1 MNKFL
6 YLYLLTKFC
15 LSAAENI
22 LILHPF
28 YGGSHILTMRRL
40 AEALTERDHK
50 VKIIRWLDINSYPPI
65 INSNITEL
73 ALSVNNTEGSIP
85 FVTHEGRGRF
95 NLPVQRMW
103 EQGLNLDLFPIEGF
117 ITVSAYCKELLSS
130 DGLIHQL
137 KKQNFKVA
145 VVDLVFNECG
155 LALAHKLGL
164 PIVGFWG
171 FNFASGPAFYSAAFN
186 PPSALPQTFSS
197 YGNSMTFME
206 RVWNTLIFLGIYSL
220 MQTQFIV
227 TNNVIQQYV
236 KDCPHPSQLISNASG
251 MLINSHPAI
260 DFPRLLPPSYLEV
273 AGMHQR
279 DIKPLPE
286 DILDFINSSGDEGII
301 LFSMG
306 FNFDSKY
313 VPRKVFEDYFRA
325 FGRLKQKVIVKAKGL
340 PSYLPSNVKI
350 YSFFPQADI
359 LAHNKTVLFVSH
371 CGMHGVMEA
380 IRSEVPIVGIPVFL
394 DQKDNLRRLEE
405 LGVAR
410 GLDKEADANEIEFV
424 LKEVLRNSSYKE
436 NMKLLS
442 RNVKAFG
449 SPLKKAVWLLEHI
462 IETKGAPHL
471 KLGSRDLHLLQYL
484 CIDIIAFFL
493 LIIAIFLTAIFKIIV
508 KVRRTFV
515 EAEISTKVKL
525 N

>member
-1 MNKFL
+1 
-6 YLYLLTKFC
+6 
-15 LSAAENI
+15 
-22 LILHPF
+22 
-28 YGGSHILTMRRL
+28 
-40 AEALTERDHK
+40 
-50 VKIIRWLDINSYPPI
+50 
-65 INSNITEL
+65 
-73 ALSVNNTEGSIP
+73 
-85 FVTHEGRGRF
+85 
-95 NLPVQRMW
+95 MW
-103 EQGLNLDLFPIEGF
+103 EQGLNLGLFPIEGF

-197 YGNSMTFME
+197 FGNSMTFME
-206 RVWNTLIFLGIYSL
+206 RVWNTLYFLGIYSL
-220 MQTQFIV
+220 METQFIV

-260 DFPRLLPPSYLEV
+260 DYPRLLPPSYLEV

-286 DILDFINSSGDEGII
+286 
-301 LFSMG
+301 
-306 FNFDSKY
+306 
-313 VPRKVFEDYFRA
+313 
-325 FGRLKQKVIVKAKGL
+325 VIVKAKGL

-359 LAHNKTVLFVSH
+359 L
-371 CGMHGVMEA
+371 
-380 IRSEVPIVGIPVFL
+380 VFL

-424 LKEVLRNSSYKE
+424 LKEVLSNSSYKE
-436 NMKLLS
+436 NMKILS

-449 SPLKKAVWLLEHI
+449 SPLQKAVWLLEHI

-471 KLGSRDLHLLQYL
+471 KLASRDLHLLQYL